1 MRRLTRSFISKEA
14 RQMTPPSSNLPC
26 LLSAFL
32 SKCLDNGLRIP
43 FNDGEQR
50 RSAAV
55 RHAPASL
62 PVLHRV
68 KTQAIGVCERRL
80 REPQLAANALYVD
93 GRGYMHLR
101 AGILLGHESIC
112 FRKPFLKIVE
122 HPPHPLPPVSA

>member
-14 RQMTPPSSNLPC
+14 RQMTPPSSNFAC

-32 SKCLDNGLRIP
+32 PKCLDNGLRIP

-55 RHAPASL
+55 RHAPAGL
-62 PVLHRV
+62 PVSRPV

-93 GRGYMHLR
+93 DRGYMHLPVR
-101 AGILLGHESIC
+101 ILLG
-112 FRKPFLKIVE
+112 
-122 HPPHPLPPVSA
+122 